1 MKRVSANIGVV
12 LVSGGLDSLV
22 TLCIAQKECDE
33 VAVMHATYGQR
44 TATRE
49 RKAFEDI
56 CNNLGITRKQVVDL
70 SYLADFGGSSLT
82 DPAAEIPSGLP
93 GEGIPNTYV
102 PFRNANLLAAAVA
115 WAEAIGADAV
125 YIGAVEE
132 DSSGYPDCRR
142 KFIQSFQRVIE
153 EGTLPQTGI
162 IIRVPLISL
171 SKDQVVR
178 LGIGFKAPFESSWS
192 CYKNNGNIACGSCE
206 SCLLR
211 LRAFYR
217 VGVDDPLQY
226 EKISEKSRKF
236 IES

>member
-1 MKRVSANIGVV
+1 MKRLSANTGVV

-22 TLCIAQKECDE
+22 SLCIAQKECDE
-33 VAVMHATYGQR
+33 VAAMHVTYGQR
-44 TATRE
+44 TAARE
-49 RKAFEDI
+49 RDAFEDI
-56 CNNLGITRKQVVDL
+56 CNHFELTRKQVVDMGH
-70 SYLADFGGSSLT
+70 LAVFGGSSLT
-82 DPAAEIPSGLP
+82 DPNIAIPTGPP

-102 PFRNANLLAAAVA
+102 PFRNANLLASAVA
-115 WAEAIGADAV
+115 WAETIGADAV

-142 KFIQSFQRVIE
+142 KFIQAFQRVIE
-153 EGTLPQTGI
+153 EGTLPRTGI

-171 SKDQVVR
+171 AKDQIVR
-178 LGIGFKAPFESSWS
+178 LGIGFKAPFELSWS
-192 CYKNNGNIACGSCE
+192 CYKNAGNVACGACE

-217 VGVDDPLQY
+217 VGVDDPLRY
-226 EKISEKSRKF
+226 EPISDKNRKF